1 MSTAND
7 RLISDTSYVYPYLF
21 SRIYGSMCYNGLVKT
36 TVDITTPLL
45 DEAKHYASANG
56 LTVRQVIESGL
67 RRVLDERQT
76 QATPFRLKKRTF
88 KGEGLVADADWPTI
102 RRRIYEG
109 RGG

>member
-1 MSTAND
+1 MG
-7 RLISDTSYVYPYLF
+7 L
-21 SRIYGSMCYNGLVKT
+21 CYNRVVKT

-45 DEAKHYASANG
+45 DEVKQYASANG
-56 LTVRQVIESGL
+56 LTLRQVIEAGL
-67 RRVLDERQT
+67 RRVLDARQV

-88 KGEGLVADADWPTI
+88 KGEGLAADADWPTI